1 MTKGQQ
7 DKDKYEIPDIEEAE
21 REDVVKISDDVIVT
35 IVASV
40 LSEIEGVASVPGGI
54 VSGILGRKGAG
65 KRIKVEA
72 SDEEIA
78 IDVAVT
84 LNYGS
89 RIPEVAAN
97 IQGKIREAVEKI
109 TGKYVRAVNVAIQGM
124 RFPGTVQPP
133 VEKAAASEGEE
144 TPSENEE
151 NKENDG

>member
-1 MTKGQQ
+1 MTERQE
-7 DKDKYEIPDIEEAE
+7 DKDKYEIPDIEEDE
-21 REDVVKISDDVIVT
+21 REDAVKISDDVIVT

-40 LSEIEGVASVPGGI
+40 LSEVEGVASIPGGI

-65 KRIKVEA
+65 KGIKVEA
-72 SDEEIA
+72 SDQEVA
-78 IDVAVT
+78 IDVALT

-109 TGKYVRAVNVAIQGM
+109 TGKYVRAVNVAVQGM
-124 RFPGTVQPP
+124 RFPETVQPA
-133 VEKAAASEGEE
+133 VEKAAASEEKE

-151 NKENDG
+151 NKEIEG